1 MTRPQSA
8 PGCFAAASVFSHDS
22 NICNACIAFAQCAT
36 ESIKTL
42 ESIKEMVC
50 VTDII
55 KQHQKAKKKTEGH
68 RSKSLVED
76 LPVVEPVDGM
86 PVNRTTPLSKI
97 TFEIDEDQ
105 NQALAKITNSKG
117 KEQFVVLCK
126 RGLIDD
132 MKRDL
137 SHRVNTFDKG
147 GPKHFRTV
155 VRLLLN
161 GGCTKS
167 EFRRALIDDHQW
179 SDSAAS
185 SHVSMLWPGLIAFGL
200 AIEVE
205 SRLVLIPVN
214 EN

>member
-22 NICNACIAFAQCAT
+22 NICQTCVVFVQCAE

-50 VTDII
+50 VTDIV
-55 KQHQKAKKKTEGH
+55 KQHQKAKKKTE
-68 RSKSLVED
+68 SQKSEIVAEESLVTESS
-76 LPVVEPVDGM
+76 ETT
-86 PVNRTTPLSKI
+86 PVNRVTPVSKI

-137 SHRVNTFDKG
+137 SNGVNTFDKG

-155 VRLLLN
+155 VRLLLE

-167 EFRRALIDDHQW
+167 EFRRALVDDHQW

-200 AIEVE
+200 AMEVE
-205 SRLVLIPVN
+205 SRLVLIPGS
-214 EN
+214 ES